1 MEYLEKIFEKGLLAR
16 SIEEIDLGKNKGIFV
31 KIGIVSETTSFLI
44 IRNNDATE
52 TTSEEFFGQERVV
65 IPGSKWRGA
74 ERTYALSLLRKY
86 NGLVPQE
93 YERNAIEKKELL
105 IRNPLSALY
114 GDSSIGTGNEAT
126 SIASRIYYD
135 WSYSFEP
142 LGLITERFTHNTL
155 SESGTILWDKDKG
168 EPARNALYNTQY
180 IKPGVKFVRFVTLEN
195 VSKELLDLAILTIM
209 GTRRYG
215 ARTAIVGENIYNNII
230 AIGFSRGDKPLT
242 SYTLLSDAWSTNNYD
257 PEKQIAQNME
267 GIYGDYLLSGND
279 LKSYLSE
286 VINLKDD
293 KDKLTQYANAIVKK
307 MQIDWKDRFEKKNN
321 KKKKGKGEEENED
334 TEDQADS
341 DLSN

>member
-1 MEYLEKIFEKGLLAR
+1 MEYLEKVFEKGLIAR
-16 SIEEIDLGKNKGIFV
+16 RIEEIDLGKNKGIFV

-65 IPGSKWRGA
+65 VPGSKWRGA

-114 GDSSIGTGNEAT
+114 GDSSIGSGSEAT

-142 LGLITERFTHNTL
+142 LGVITERFTHNTL
-155 SESGTILWDKDKG
+155 SESGTILMEEQGKT
-168 EPARNALYNTQY
+168 ASNALYNTQY

-230 AIGFSRGDKPLT
+230 AIGFSKGDKPLT
-242 SYTLLSDAWSTNNYD
+242 SYTLLSNAWSTNNYD
-257 PEKQIAQNME
+257 PEKQIAQNMAE
-267 GIYGDYLLSGND
+267 IYGDYLLSGND

-286 VINLKDD
+286 VIKLKDD

-307 MQIDWKDRFEKKNN
+307 MQNDWKDRFEKK
-321 KKKKGKGEEENED
+321 KDKRKKGKGEEENED
-334 TEDQADS
+334 TEGQADS

>member
-1 MEYLEKIFEKGLLAR
+1 MEYLEKIFEKGLIAR
-16 SIEEIDLGKNKGIFV
+16 SIDEIDLGKNKGIFV
-31 KIGIVSETTSFLI
+31 KIGIVSETKGFLI
-44 IRNNDATE
+44 IRNNDPTE

-74 ERTYALSLLRKY
+74 ERTYALSLLRKF

-114 GDSSIGTGNEAT
+114 GDSSIGSGIEAS

-155 SESGTILWDKDKG
+155 SESGTILMEEEGKT
-168 EPARNALYNTQY
+168 ARNAIYNTQY

-215 ARTAIVGENIYNNII
+215 ARTAIVGENIYNNIVG
-230 AIGFSRGDKPLT
+230 IGFSRGDKPVT
-242 SYTLLSDAWSTNNYD
+242 SYTLLSNAWSNNNYD
-257 PEKQIAQNME
+257 PEKQIAQNMTD
-267 GIYGDYLLSGND
+267 IYGDYLLSGNE
-279 LKSYLSE
+279 LKIYLSE
-286 VINLKDD
+286 VTKLKDD

-307 MQIDWKDRFEKKNN
+307 MQKDWKDRFEKK
-321 KKKKGKGEEENED
+321 KKRKGEEENED